1 MGTGGDRLSSGFGTR
16 PCRCERKAAAAD
28 FFVSNIPS
36 LCLSRA
42 RLGKWHHSSCL
53 HKKTER
59 TKQNKT
65 KQNKTKQ
72 IRTSVG
78 FCFLCREALSSGQGM
93 VRQRRGCVAT
103 CRRTRT
109 WCWSRCAKNAPS
121 LFVRLLF
128 DETKQTLATVCQDR
142 LGTNEHI

>member
-28 FFVSNIPS
+28 FFVANFPS

-42 RLGKWHHSSCL
+42 RLGKWHHLSCL

-65 KQNKTKQ
+65 NTNKCRVLFSLQ
-72 IRTSVG
+72 GGAVEWEGDGEAAARLRRYLPSHPDLVLESVREKRSIS
-78 FCFLCREALSSGQGM
+78 LC
-93 VRQRRGCVAT
+93 
-103 CRRTRT
+103 
-109 WCWSRCAKNAPS
+109 P
-121 LFVRLLF
+121 
-128 DETKQTLATVCQDR
+128 
-142 LGTNEHI
+142 LG